1 MKKRTIAI
9 LVGMM
14 CLTAPSVYAQ
24 KNLVKGLTGALSS
37 KAPAAV
43 TSAVSAQV
51 ERQIARATLG
61 AQLTP
66 YASAANI
73 PTATA
78 VLSLERV
85 KAEALHPQMDISKL
99 VPVRLTD
106 RADLVN
112 RSLLRVQQN
121 IQQDGKIP
129 TSYRGHI
136 PDVKVTWLAYHRLL
150 LEDRKGNLSPEEQ
163 IQLRSLFWHTNTSI
177 SSVERKLQSWQDRY
191 GADPML
197 PNKEDLDYLSGVNK
211 PPYGNAFEEWALA
224 ADIYMLQKL
233 YGTSLPKRIRNA
245 QVLPQQELQNAKT
258 TAQSK
263 KNPSSVIGNTALM
276 DELFNIAEAN
286 SIEAYSAGWDVA
298 TIVGIF
304 DETDKE
310 IFINKAQTYKN
321 AGQFPTYKEAWAHFK
336 EKLVPQ
342 WQLERLEIYLQK
354 SSVLPQVFEQR
365 QQLQN
370 EALHPQMEAK
380 ADFQQLLKR
389 EQESIEKDRANG
401 LFDYYWSKV
410 EIADVVYKDTDKLA
424 RMVKAFYFYYI
435 DPQLKVFP
443 RAKYLKTNE
452 AGRIYEIPLKRGLFL
467 EVPGPLNRIPITPE
481 EYVVFKAD
489 GENENPHL
497 VKRADVE
504 LLTDPLS
511 YKLNL

>member
-9 LVGMM
+9 LLGTLS
-14 CLTAPSVYAQ
+14 LTTSSAYAQ
-24 KNLVKGLTGALSS
+24 KNLVKGLTEALSS
-37 KAPAAV
+37 KA

-51 ERQIARATLG
+51 ERQVARATLG
-61 AQLTP
+61 AHTIP

-177 SSVERKLQSWQDRY
+177 SSVERKLQSWQDIY
-191 GADPML
+191 GADPIL
-197 PNKEDLDYLSGVNK
+197 PDQKTLDYLSGVNK
-211 PPYGNAFEEWALA
+211 PPYGNAFEEWTLA

-258 TAQSK
+258 IAQSK
-263 KNPSSVIGNTALM
+263 KRPLPFMENEALKNEIF
-276 DELFNIAEAN
+276 DIAEN
-286 SIEAYSAGWDVA
+286 NQINNAGMDVA
-298 TIVGIF
+298 LFAAVF
-304 DETDKE
+304 DKTDEE
-310 IFINKAQTYKN
+310 IFVNKAQGAYKGGN
-321 AGQFPTYKEAWAHFK
+321 PHPTYKDVWTYFK
-336 EKLVPQ
+336 EKIIS
-342 WQLERLEIYLQK
+342 ERRQQRWEIYLQK
-354 SSVLPQVFEQR
+354 SRVLPQVFEQR
-365 QQLQN
+365 QQLQD
-370 EALHPQMEAK
+370 EVLHLQMEAK

-389 EQESIEKDRANG
+389 EQETIEKDRANG

-410 EIADVVYKDTDKLA
+410 EIADVVYNDTDKLA

-452 AGRIYEIPLKRGLFL
+452 AGRIYEIPLKKGLFL
-467 EVPGPLNRIPITPE
+467 EVPGPLNRILITPE

-504 LLTDPLS
+504 FLTDPLS

>member
-1 MKKRTIAI
+1 MRKRTLAALIGI
-9 LVGMM
+9 I
-14 CLTAPSVYAQ
+14 CLTATSSYAQ
-24 KNLVKGLTGALSS
+24 KKNLVKGVIDATTS
-37 KAPAAV
+37 KA
-43 TSAVSAQV
+43 TSAVSARV
-51 ERQIARATLG
+51 ERQVARATLG

-66 YASAANI
+66 YAPAANI

-106 RADLVN
+106 RADLIN

-163 IQLRSLFWHTNTSI
+163 IQLRYLFWHTNISI

-191 GADPML
+191 GANPML
-197 PNKEDLDYLSGVNK
+197 PNKEDLDYLSGVTK
-211 PPYGNAFEEWALA
+211 PPYGNAFEEWTLA
-224 ADIYMLQKL
+224 ADVYMLQQL
-233 YGTSLPKRIRNA
+233 YGANLPKRIKNA
-245 QVLPQQELQNAKT
+245 NVLPL
-258 TAQSK
+258 
-263 KNPSSVIGNTALM
+263 
-276 DELFNIAEAN
+276 EAR
-286 SIEAYSAGWDVA
+286 
-298 TIVGIF
+298 
-304 DETDKE
+304 K
-310 IFINKAQTYKN
+310 
-321 AGQFPTYKEAWAHFK
+321 
-336 EKLVPQ
+336 
-342 WQLERLEIYLQK
+342 QLET
-354 SSVLPQVFEQR
+354 
-365 QQLQN
+365 
-370 EALHPQMEAK
+370 K
-380 ADFQQLLKR
+380 AAFQQLLKR
-389 EQESIEKDRANG
+389 EQGSIEKDRANR

-410 EIADVVYKDTDKLA
+410 EIADVVYKDADTLA

-467 EVPGPLNRIPITPE
+467 EVPDPLNLIPITPE

-489 GENENPHL
+489 GEYENPHL

-504 LLTDPLS
+504 LLTDPTFYDLT
-511 YKLNL
+511 K

>member
-24 KNLVKGLTGALSS
+24 KNLVKGLTEALSS
-37 KAPAAV
+37 KA

-51 ERQIARATLG
+51 ERQVARATLE
-61 AQLTP
+61 AHTIP

-99 VPVRLTD
+99 VPVRPTN

-112 RSLLRVQQN
+112 RSLLRVQQS
-121 IQQDGKIP
+121 IQQDGEIP
-129 TSYRGHI
+129 TGYRYL

-197 PNKEDLDYLSGVNK
+197 PNQEDLDYLSGVTK
-211 PPYGNAFEEWALA
+211 PPYGNAFEEWTLA
-224 ADIYMLQKL
+224 ANIYMLQKL
-233 YGTSLPKRIRNA
+233 YGTNLPKRIRNA
-245 QVLPQQELQNAKT
+245 QVLPLQEQQSIKVKT
-258 TAQSK
+258 
-263 KNPSSVIGNTALM
+263 
-276 DELFNIAEAN
+276 
-286 SIEAYSAGWDVA
+286 
-298 TIVGIF
+298 
-304 DETDKE
+304 
-310 IFINKAQTYKN
+310 
-321 AGQFPTYKEAWAHFK
+321 
-336 EKLVPQ
+336 
-342 WQLERLEIYLQK
+342 
-354 SSVLPQVFEQR
+354 
-365 QQLQN
+365 
-370 EALHPQMEAK
+370 
-380 ADFQQLLKR
+380 DFQQQLK
-389 EQESIEKDRANG
+389 EAQEYIKKGRASG
-401 LFDYYWSKV
+401 LFDKYWSKV
-410 EIADVVYKDTDKLA
+410 EIADVVYNDTDKLA
-424 RMVKAFYFYYI
+424 KMVKAFYFYYI

-452 AGRIYEIPLKRGLFL
+452 AGRIYEIPLKKGLFL
-467 EVPGPLNRIPITPE
+467 EVPGPLNLIPITPE

-504 LLTDPLS
+504 FLTDPAL
-511 YKLNL
+511 YELTK

>member
-1 MKKRTIAI
+1 MKKYLLPI
-9 LVGMM
+9 LTTAL
-14 CLTAPSVYAQ
+14 CLTATSAFAQ
-24 KNLVKGLTGALSS
+24 KKGLVKGLTEALSS
-37 KAPAAV
+37 KA

-51 ERQIARATLG
+51 ERQVARATLG
-61 AQLTP
+61 AHTIP
-66 YASAANI
+66 YASAASI

-85 KAEALHPQMDISKL
+85 KAEALHPQTDISKL

-112 RSLLRVQQN
+112 SSLLRVQKI

-177 SSVERKLQSWQDRY
+177 SSVGRKLQSWQDIY
-191 GADPML
+191 GADPIL
-197 PNKEDLDYLSGVNK
+197 PDQKTLDYLSGVNK
-211 PPYGNAFEEWALA
+211 PPYGNAFEEWTLA

-233 YGTSLPKRIRNA
+233 YGTNLPKRIRNA
-245 QVLPQQELQNAKT
+245 QVLPL
-258 TAQSK
+258 
-263 KNPSSVIGNTALM
+263 
-276 DELFNIAEAN
+276 
-286 SIEAYSAGWDVA
+286 
-298 TIVGIF
+298 
-304 DETDKE
+304 KE
-310 IFINKAQTYKN
+310 
-321 AGQFPTYKEAWAHFK
+321 
-336 EKLVPQ
+336 
-342 WQLERLEIYLQK
+342 
-354 SSVLPQVFEQR
+354 R
-365 QQLQN
+365 QQL
-370 EALHPQMEAK
+370 EAQ
-380 ADFQQLLKR
+380 DSFQQLLKR
-389 EQESIEKDRANG
+389 EQETIEKDRANG

-452 AGRIYEIPLKRGLFL
+452 EGKIYEIPLKKGLFL
-467 EVPGPLNRIPITPE
+467 EVPGPLNLIPITPE

-489 GENENPHL
+489 GEYENPHL

-504 LLTDPLS
+504 FLTDLAS
-511 YKLNL
+511 YKNK